1 MQSLPADSSFPRPP
15 MRSSGPAATSPFQ
28 KRIVNPNQCNGG
40 LSGHGPG
47 DRRIGRMPRCS
58 RPLVTTLAIFALGL
72 AFALLILLAIG
83 TIADKIEAL

>member
-1 MQSLPADSSFPRPP
+1 MA
-15 MRSSGPAATSPFQ
+15 
-28 KRIVNPNQCNGG
+28 VV
-40 LSGHGPG
+40 GHGPG